1 MKKIILIASVAVS
14 LAFYSCGNSSDNM
27 DINEDLKQIQA
38 EVDSDR
44 EALAEEMAEENSNV
58 NPNILIDKW
67 WIADEKHGGSDQF
80 FRKDGA
86 YDTDFGKLGTWEWL
100 AEGKTIKIIDN
111 GQEVIYKII
120 ELTESKLVFNY
131 NNYEYTYYPKPEE

>member
-1 MKKIILIASVAVS
+1 MKNIVLALSVAI
-14 LAFYSCGNSSDNM
+14 AFGLYSCGNESES
-27 DINEDLKQIQA
+27 IDLNDDLQLVKK
-38 EVDSDR
+38 EVASDR

-86 YDTDFGKLGTWEWL
+86 YDTDFGKLGTWEWVE
-100 AEGKTIKIIDN
+100 EGKVLKIHDN
-111 GQEVIYKII
+111 GQEVIYNII
-120 ELTESKLVFNY
+120 ELSESKFRFKMKDFI
-131 NNYEYTYYPKPEE
+131 YTYYPKQVE